1 MKSSNKIIALIA
13 FLLLVIIVIK
23 VRDFAL
29 NKELFKP
36 EVVTSEHITI
46 LEGET
51 LNGEKMTSDIYKGE
65 RYLIVFYATWCKPCN
80 EKLPYIDE
88 MIKSGDNII
97 LVNVSEMEK
106 VETEEVANEVRNH
119 INDNNFSFDPVLDLD
134 GSLEKRF
141 NVVGIPNVTTVDENG
156 IIESINVGVASKE
169 NIKNLLE
176 GKNDINK

>member
-65 RYLIVFYATWCKPCN
+65 RYLIVFYATWCKPCMKN
-80 EKLPYIDE
+80 F
-88 MIKSGDNII
+88 
-97 LVNVSEMEK
+97 
-106 VETEEVANEVRNH
+106 H
-119 INDNNFSFDPVLDLD
+119 I
-134 GSLEKRF
+134 
-141 NVVGIPNVTTVDENG
+141 
-156 IIESINVGVASKE
+156 
-169 NIKNLLE
+169 
-176 GKNDINK
+176 